1 MILQLASRHQSMI
14 AAFFFWLFSLLL
26 ILPTMAASPPERS
39 ANSIYNGR
47 PQTAFTGSGL
57 QAGASP
63 FMTDHMIKPEKIHD
77 METGNIIKSEPVEF
91 IDGPG
96 QPEMA
101 SFKSIGT
108 DNMVNLFSGD
118 FSYNIPLMDVGGY
131 PVNIFYDGGISPE
144 QEASWVG
151 LGWNIN
157 PGNINRSTRGIP
169 DDFNGRDSLEQVQV
183 MKPNKTWGVG
193 VGADLELLGQK
204 GVIKDSMNFS
214 LRFGAKLGVA
224 FNNYLG
230 PSLDLSLRGNAGY
243 KISAIAATEKIT
255 QSAKTN
261 KIDTSTGMAL
271 AINPSVSV
279 GIDINSR
286 AGASFSGGVSLWA
299 NAMYKG
305 NSLGFGG
312 SLSTG
317 YNSRTGV
324 KALQIA
330 EQVSFSQ
337 YEEKKKGKKETYMP
351 QRINLNLH
359 SNTISF
365 LKPSYT
371 PALRMPLTN
380 TAWSGHFQL
389 GLGSW
394 GVAADVEAE
403 VYGQKSEVD
412 KKDTLQKRPMIGY
425 LYYQQAVN
433 NPHAVM
439 DFTRFNDKEV
449 TPNTPVVSVP
459 QYSYDIFSIQGEGTG
474 GSIRAFRNDLG
485 YVRDNTTVSRDKNF
499 SIGADIDP
507 PGHYGANFNVIKS
520 PSKVGEWS
528 NGNRLRNSIQF
539 ANASGKFENVYF
551 RNPAETCV
559 IDSGRFEQVGGIDL
573 VRFVLGGTGNS
584 PTAEPRLQRFDKA
597 LKPNATLVDVAQ
609 KPVNAGRNNRTQ
621 VISFLTAE
629 EAAVA
634 GLDKPIK
641 SYNNQTFLSNTGDT
655 LVYESISRVGGY
667 RKAHHLSQI
676 NVTEANGRRYVYGV
690 PVYNVKQKDFV
701 FSVNNTY
708 SDIPDKVLVSQNLSS
723 ASSSLLD
730 DKSNRDGYVQITTT
744 PAYAHSFLLSGIL
757 SPDYVDVTGN
767 GITEDDLGDAVKFN
781 YSRIKSGNDSTHKWR
796 TPLTANDSANF
807 NAGLRSEVKDD
818 KGIISYGERESW
830 YLQSIE
836 SKTMIA
842 LFFVSDRLD
851 GKGAISE
858 RGGVYSS
865 EPLVKKLDSI
875 ALYSKADLRKNGL
888 AKAKSIKT
896 VHFTYTYSLCQN
908 TPDNPSGSA
917 GSRGKLT
924 LESIHSTFNGKTRAF
939 KNKYKFYY
947 DTPGSTGNPDYAFA
961 ASDRWGG
968 YRPYGMNPAALKN
981 ADYPYST
988 QYAGG
993 DTLHKYASAWML
1005 RKIVLPSGGEMEVTY
1020 ESDDYA
1026 FVQNKRAAQMTR
1038 VIGFNNSASFSTATN
1053 RLYRSETA
1061 SSAENDYV
1069 FMRVPIACANA
1080 TDVYNKY
1087 LNGLGQLAFRIWVQM
1102 PKGPEYITC
1111 YASYG
1116 NTPNVDYGVDASNSS
1131 IIWVKMKRL
1140 GGKNPLSITTLE
1152 YLRQQLPGQ
1161 AFRGYDVS
1169 GEPGLKQVGEMLM
1182 GMLFSL
1188 RDAFSDPVNAFRK
1201 DGKARLV
1208 DTARCFVRL
1217 NDPDGFKYGGGHRVK
1232 SVVLKDNWNTMTKQF
1247 TSTYGKKYD
1256 YTTTENFNGT
1266 VRRISSGVASYEPS
1280 IGGEENPFQSIIEIE
1295 DYLPMG
1301 PTSYGAVEM
1310 PVLDAF
1316 FPAPSV
1322 GYSKVT
1328 VSSTRLDTSAS
1339 KKSRSGIGKQV
1350 TEFYTAKDYPVY
1362 YSFTPLDPAA
1372 IKEFHQA
1379 STTNFFNK
1387 YAYDFKALTQGFL
1400 VVNNDMHGKMKSQS
1414 SYAANDTATRIN
1426 YTENFYRNTGQ
1437 NGLNDKFTF
1446 IKKEAGAAVYTGNM
1460 GVDIDLMTD
1469 AREFSVKAISEEFQG
1484 QVDIFYFGIP
1494 VPVPTIWPVDGIAEN
1509 IYRAVT
1515 TTKVVNFHA
1524 VLDSV
1529 VVIDKGSML
1538 STKNLAYDAQTGEVL
1553 VSRTNNEFNRPVY
1566 NSAFPAHWA
1575 YGGMGLAAM
1584 NIDATYTGVNFVDGK
1599 ITNAG
1604 FDMSVFE
1611 SGDELLIRQAVLPDT
1626 GCNAQLAT
1634 PGNYVVWAYDKN
1646 KSSTSLI
1653 TTPDF
1658 IFLDAKGK
1666 PYTMLSVSF
1675 RIIRSGHRNVL
1686 DAKAATVTSMVN
1698 PLATGKLFFDTASK
1712 VVNAVAVEY
1721 REKWQVDNDVIR
1733 KLRVSNDP
1741 VTCARIEVED
1751 SLGYLEKNINLYRKG
1766 MLGNF
1771 RSYRSMVFYDGRK
1784 EYDTIA
1790 TTNIAENG
1798 FLKNFKPYWNFNL
1811 SNNLV
1816 PDTASTQWV
1825 WNSKLNKVNAKGLE
1839 LETQDA
1845 LGIYTSA
1852 QYGYDKTLPVAIAGN
1867 ARFNE
1872 MFADGFEDYQYGE
1885 SISNAQ
1891 YNYRKRH
1898 IDFSKVNNAFLVN
1911 TDSTSFKAH
1920 SGKYVL
1926 GVNGTASLN
1935 IPLVNEPPGYSN
1947 ATAAPAGLP
1956 TVVWGTMGGNFTY
1969 VSSVANFSNTSTTFN
1984 SGNVLGGVYY
1994 TLQPSLPTSSISG
2007 NNVSYSYMISTKQYF
2022 EITTA
2027 GTYTLKFRSQSG
2039 KENSSY
2045 SNFPAFSSISV
2056 HDSINNVWY
2065 LGTDLGSTSDTYS
2078 KTRTKSFCLDKG
2090 IYIMYLQF
2098 VASYNYSCTPGPYTS
2113 FCTTGGS
2120 DAYLVADNYSVMD
2133 SNTPSWGS
2141 IKFYRNYSTVNYCT
2155 FTPPLQASDSMMHS
2169 TFSVTPGKKMVF
2181 SAWVRENC
2189 GNAASGIPC
2198 REYTYTQNQVKLQYS
2213 ASPGD
2218 YVTLVPSGPIIDGWQ
2233 RYEGIFTVPSG
2244 NTGVTLQLINN
2255 SGSTIY
2261 YDDMRIH
2268 PFNAN
2273 MKSYVYDP
2281 VNLRLVAELDAN
2293 NYASFYEYDEEGT
2306 LIRTKVETREGVKTL
2321 TETRSSLQ
2329 KIIQ

>member
-1 MILQLASRHQSMI
+1 MIKKLATRYRSVI
-14 AAFFFWLFSLLL
+14 AAFFFWLFSLSL
-26 ILPTMAASPPERS
+26 ILPVMA
-39 ANSIYNGR
+39 
-47 PQTAFTGSGL
+47 TGSPL
-57 QAGASP
+57 SSRIALPQAKAPYDSGDHSKKQFLPSMPGNAALEQVSAEQVSP
-63 FMTDHMIKPEKIHD
+63 NEGQSLSDEW
-77 METGNIIKSEPVEF
+77 

-101 SFKSIGT
+101 SFKSVGT
-108 DNMVNLFSGD
+108 GNMVNLFTGD

-131 PVNIFYDGGISPE
+131 PVNIFYSGGIGPE

-157 PGNINRSTRGIP
+157 PGNINRNMRGVP
-169 DDFNGRDSLEQVQV
+169 DDFNGKDTMQQMQV

-193 VGADLELLGQK
+193 VGGDLELLGQK

-214 LRFGAKLGVA
+214 LKFGAKLGVA

-230 PSLDLSLRGNAGY
+230 PSLDLALRGNAGY
-243 KISAIAATEKIT
+243 KISAIAATEKLT
-255 QSAKTN
+255 KSAKTG

-286 AGASFSGGVSLWA
+286 AGASFSGGVSLMA

-317 YNSRTGV
+317 YNSRTGI
-324 KALQIA
+324 KGLQIA
-330 EQVSFSQ
+330 EQLSFSQ
-337 YEEKKKGKKETYMP
+337 YEEKKKGEKEPNPYGS
-351 QRINLNLH
+351 LNPTLH
-359 SNTISF
+359 ANTISF

-371 PALRMPLTN
+371 PALRMPVTN

-403 VYGQKSEVD
+403 VYGQKSEVEA
-412 KKDTLQKRPMIGY
+412 KDTLQKKPMVGY

-439 DFTRFNDKEV
+439 DFTRFNDKEI
-449 TPNTPVVSVP
+449 TPNTPVISVP
-459 QYSYDIFSIQGEGTG
+459 QYSYDVFSIQGEGTG
-474 GSIRAFRNDLG
+474 GSIRAYRNDLG
-485 YVRDNTTVSRDKNF
+485 YVRDNTTVTKDRNISL
-499 SIGADIDP
+499 GADIDP
-507 PGHYGANFNVIKS
+507 PGHYGANFNIIKS
-520 PSKVGEWS
+520 PSKISEWN

-539 ANASGKFENVYF
+539 AQANGKFENVYF
-551 RNPAETCV
+551 RNPAESCV
-559 IDSGRFEQVGGIDL
+559 IDSTRFEQVGGIDL
-573 VRFVLGGTGNS
+573 VRFVLGGTG
-584 PTAEPRLQRFDKA
+584 TAPSLEPRLQRFDKA
-597 LKPNATLVDVAQ
+597 LKPNSTLVDVAQ
-609 KPVNAGRNNRTQ
+609 RPVNSARNSRTQ
-621 VISFLTAE
+621 VTSFLTAE

-634 GLDKPIK
+634 GLDKTIK
-641 SYNNQTFLSNTGDT
+641 SYNNQTFLSATGDT
-655 LVYESISRVGGY
+655 LIYESIPRVSSY

-676 NVTEANGRRYVYGV
+676 NVTEANGRRYIYGV
-690 PVYNVKQKDFV
+690 PVYNVRQKDFV
-701 FSVNNTY
+701 FSVDNSY
-708 SDIPDKVLVSQNLSS
+708 SEIPDKVLVKNDYLS
-723 ASSSLLD
+723 AGSSLLK
-730 DKSNRDGYVQITTT
+730 DKSSRDGYLQITTT

-781 YSRIKSGNDSTHKWR
+781 YSRIKSGNDTTHKWR
-796 TPLTANDSANF
+796 TPLTAGDSANF
-807 NAGLRSEVKDD
+807 NAGLRSEIKDD

-851 GKGAISE
+851 GKGASGE
-858 RGGVYSS
+858 RGGIYSAGT
-865 EPLVKKLDSI
+865 LVKKLDSI
-875 ALYSKADLRKNGL
+875 ALYSKADLRKNDL
-888 AKAKSIKT
+888 TKAKPIKT
-896 VHFTYTYSLCQN
+896 VHFTYTYALCQN
-908 TPDNPSGSA
+908 TPDNPTGTT

-924 LESIHSTFNGKTRAF
+924 LESIYSTFNGKTRAV
-939 KNKYKFYY
+939 KNKYKFTY
-947 DTPGSTGNPDYAFA
+947 DSPGTTGNPHYSFA

-968 YRPYGMNPAALKN
+968 FKPAALNPSTLKN
-981 ADYPYST
+981 NDYPYSA

-993 DTLHKYASAWML
+993 DTLHQYASAWML
-1005 RKIVLPSGGEMEVTY
+1005 RKIQLPSGGEMEVSY

-1026 FVQNKRAAQMTR
+1026 FVQNKRAAQMMR
-1038 VIGFNNSASFSTATN
+1038 VIGFNNSASFSTASN
-1053 RLYRSETA
+1053 WLYRSATA
-1061 SSAENDYV
+1061 GSAENDYV
-1069 FMRVPIACANA
+1069 FMRVPVACTNA
-1080 TDVYNKY
+1080 TDAFNKY
-1087 LNGLGQLAFRIWVQM
+1087 LSGISQLAFRVWVQM

-1111 YASYG
+1111 YAG
-1116 NTPNVDYGVDASNSS
+1116 FGTTAGVDYGVDASNAT

-1140 GGKNPLSITTLE
+1140 GGKSPLSITTLE

-1201 DGKARLV
+1201 DGKAMRV

-1232 SVVLKDNWNTMTKQF
+1232 SVVLKDNWNVMTKQY
-1247 TSTYGKKYD
+1247 TSTYGQKYD
-1256 YTTTENFNGT
+1256 YTTTENFNGAT
-1266 VRRISSGVASYEPS
+1266 RRISSGVASYEPA
-1280 IGGEENPFQSIIEIE
+1280 IGGEENPFQSIMEIE
-1295 DYLPMG
+1295 DYLPLG
-1301 PTSYGAVEM
+1301 PTSYGAIEM

-1322 GYSKVT
+1322 GYSKIT
-1328 VSSTRLDTSAS
+1328 VSSIRVDTAAS

-1350 TEFYTAKDYPVY
+1350 TEFYTAKDFPVY
-1362 YSFTPLDPAA
+1362 YSVTPLDPAA
-1372 IKEFHQA
+1372 VKEFHQA

-1400 VVNNDMHGKMKSQS
+1400 VINNDMHGKMKSQS
-1414 SYAANDTATRIN
+1414 SYAANDSSTRIS
-1426 YTENFYRNTGQ
+1426 YTENFYRNTGK

-1446 IKKEAGAAVYTGNM
+1446 IKKETGGTVYSGNM

-1469 AREFSVKAISEEFQG
+1469 AREFSVKASSEEYQG
-1484 QVDIFYFGIP
+1484 QVDVFYFGIP
-1494 VPVPTIWPVDGIAEN
+1494 IPVPTIWPVDGITEN

-1515 TTKVVNFHA
+1515 TTKVVDFHA

-1529 VVIDKGSML
+1529 VVIDKGSMV

-1584 NIDATYTGVNFVDGK
+1584 NIDVTYSDIHFVDGK
-1599 ITNAG
+1599 ISSPNV
-1604 FDMSVFE
+1604 DMSLFE
-1611 SGDELLIRQAVLPDT
+1611 SGDELLIKKAALPDT
-1626 GCNAQLAT
+1626 GCSIQLAT
-1634 PGNYVVWAYDKN
+1634 PGNHLIWAYDKN
-1646 KSSTSLI
+1646 KSNTSLT

-1666 PYTMLSVSF
+1666 PYTMWNVSF

-1686 DAKAATVTSMVN
+1686 DAKAATITSLVN

-1712 VVNAVAVEY
+1712 VVNAAAVEY

-1733 KLRVSNDP
+1733 KLKVINDP

-1751 SLGYLEKNINLYRKG
+1751 SLGYKEKSINLYRKG

-1784 EYDTIA
+1784 EYDTTA

-1798 FLKNFKPYWNFNL
+1798 FLKNFKPYWNFNV

-1911 TDSTSFKAH
+1911 TDSTTFKAH
-1920 SGKYVL
+1920 TGKYVL
-1926 GVNGTASLN
+1926 GVNGTASLS
-1935 IPLVNEPPGYSN
+1935 IPLAQEPPGYAN
-1947 ATAAPAGLP
+1947 ITAAPVGLP
-1956 TVVWGTMGGNFTY
+1956 SVVWGSMGGNITY
-1969 VSSVANFSNTSTTFN
+1969 ISSVANFSNTSTTFN
-1984 SGNVLGGVYY
+1984 TGNPLGGLYF
-1994 TLQPSLPTSSISG
+1994 TMQPSLPTSSISG
-2007 NNVSYSYMISTKQYF
+2007 NYVSYNYLINTKQYF
-2022 EITTA
+2022 EVSSA

-2045 SNFPAFSSISV
+2045 SNFPAFSSIAV
-2056 HDSINNVWY
+2056 YDSANNITHI
-2065 LGTDLGSTSDTYS
+2065 GTDLGTTSDTYS

-2090 IYIMYLQF
+2090 VYILILQF
-2098 VASYNYSCTPGPYTS
+2098 IASYSYSCTPGPYTS

-2133 SNTPSWGS
+2133 ANTPSTGS
-2141 IKFYRNYSTVNYCT
+2141 IKFYRGYSTVNYCT
-2155 FTPPLQASDSMMHS
+2155 FTPPLAASDSMLHS
-2169 TFSVTPGKKMVF
+2169 LFSIPPGKKMVF

-2189 GNAASGIPC
+2189 GNEASGIPC
-2198 REYTYTQNQVKLQYS
+2198 RENTYTQNQVRLQYS

-2218 YVTLVPSGPIIDGWQ
+2218 YVTLTPSGPIIDGWQ
-2233 RYEGIFTVPSG
+2233 RYEGVFTVPAG
-2244 NTGVTLQLINN
+2244 NTGVSLQLINN
-2255 SGSTIY
+2255 SASTIY
-2261 YDDMRIH
+2261 YDDIRIH
-2268 PFNAN
+2268 PYNAN
-2273 MKSYVYDP
+2273 VKSYVYDP

-2306 LIRTKVETREGVKTL
+2306 LIRTKAETTEGVKTL
-2321 TETRSSLQ
+2321 TETRSTLQ